1 MNAFSDVVTSGA
13 AAQLAPDHGARPVV
27 VLISAAWA
35 GPSRPAPT
43 ALRELSRRWAGDVRT
58 VLLEEPGSEAID
70 QLDISLVPTWI
81 RLEPAHSHAAGQ
93 QGMLRDLEISGM
105 AADGQDLILTGQ
117 WVETHRRTGALP
129 KHVIDAEFGP
139 QSR

>member
-1 MNAFSDVVTSGA
+1 M
-13 AAQLAPDHGARPVV
+13 
-27 VLISAAWA
+27 LISAAWA

-81 RLEPAHSHAAGQ
+81 RLEPAHSYSAGQ
-93 QGMLRDLEISGM
+93 QGMMRDLEISGM
-105 AADGQDLILTGQ
+105 GADGQDLILTGQ

-129 KHVIDAEFGP
+129 KHVIDAEYGP
-139 QSR
+139 HSR